1 MPLLKRTSASW
12 RQVCVWLRFVFCFLF
27 LEMLYFYHMASWCL
41 VMGLMENSP
50 GQGCILADD
59 MGLGKTIQVRRELGA
74 DFIDTAHSLFWVF
87 LLQSIVLIWT
97 LLKQGQKGPCP
108 QNDPIA
114 KRVIVITPTRLH
126 AIGKK
131 FIFCLNP
138 VKQTFLSQLHQMCCT
153 IAFQSCEKLAEGAR

>member
-1 MPLLKRTSASW
+1 VFDCGLFFFSFLKCFTFITW
-12 RQVCVWLRFVFCFLF
+12 RPDV
-27 LEMLYFYHMASWCL
+27 L

-74 DFIDTAHSLFWVF
+74 DFIDTTHSLFWVF

-114 KRVIVITPTRLH
+114 KRVIVITPTR
-126 AIGKK
+126 
-131 FIFCLNP
+131 
-138 VKQTFLSQLHQMCCT
+138 
-153 IAFQSCEKLAEGAR
+153 